1 MCGPGY
7 FVHSTSGTVSPPLRS
22 YAVGWTRQTQMTTRT
37 RIVLLLTALILGALL
52 FSFQPRALCNR
63 FCGMVFGG
71 FVVFA
76 AASPHRQ
83 LARFGGAFSCGS
95 SAQRATNNAAGRWG
109 GGLAYILGE
118 IGKPGYGKH
127 HDPPSPVPLAGLLFG
142 GPCPL
147 RWLPADA
154 RRMPGA
160 DSAEAVGG
168 LFGAEGRG
176 GGRTLRP
183 GKGSVGGPYL

>member
-1 MCGPGY
+1 MAATNKCLADSNKTRTSAKPTDAAGGLLITFAEWLQPLRRPRAGQAPFPPSCAVFFARRLLMCGPGY

-83 LARFGGAFSCGS
+83 LA
-95 SAQRATNNAAGRWG
+95 
-109 GGLAYILGE
+109 
-118 IGKPGYGKH
+118 
-127 HDPPSPVPLAGLLFG
+127 
-142 GPCPL
+142 PL
-147 RWLPADA
+147 RRGFFMRVLRAA
-154 RRMPGA
+154 RNQQRGWA
-160 DSAEAVGG
+160 LGWWAC
-168 LFGAEGRG
+168 LHFGRDRQAR
-176 GGRTLRP
+176 LWQA
-183 GKGSVGGPYL
+183 S